1 MYSYVRGGHVL
12 YLYVRGGHVLLVDVI
27 SFVFFCS
34 VLVSIDSSR
43 VSLPVSSGVGG
54 GVWGCLHITVLV
66 HFVNSAGLS
75 RIYNNTSASGS
86 ASAQCPG
93 LACFA
98 GSIYT
103 AVIITA
109 VLFGAKNCFTTI
121 YLLASPAS
129 KCVNVLCSITHIY
142 TPHSA
147 TLPDIHNCRT

>member
-1 MYSYVRGGHVL
+1 M
-12 YLYVRGGHVLLVDVI
+12 
-27 SFVFFCS
+27 
-34 VLVSIDSSR
+34 
-43 VSLPVSSGVGG
+43 
-54 GVWGCLHITVLV
+54 

-109 VLFGAKNCFTTI
+109 MLFGAKNCFTTI
-121 YLLASPAS
+121 YLLAKPAS